1 MHLLPSWESLS
12 RFEGSGGG
20 FKSDW
25 SVFALLGCEI
35 KISIFGQSW
44 LKPEIMKELVRCR
57 PCGFVMEADKL
68 GDVCPACGLP
78 RKVFEP
84 YRERVSLNRLRLLNL
99 DLHPIVI
106 HLSQALVIAIPLLAI
121 LTHLVPS
128 LYPEV
133 LNNVLL
139 FSIVLFPFTLVLA
152 IMTGVI
158 DGLTRFKTLKTPL
171 LRVKIIFSFI
181 ILTLSVVLFYAY
193 KNDWNYLLIILLS
206 ILCLGCGI
214 QLGLWGKKLIN
225 VILPGTYPQK
235 KGNKN
240 VKADPEP
247 ATA

>member
-1 MHLLPSWESLS
+1 
-12 RFEGSGGG
+12 
-20 FKSDW
+20 
-25 SVFALLGCEI
+25 
-35 KISIFGQSW
+35 
-44 LKPEIMKELVRCR
+44 
-57 PCGFVMEADKL
+57 MEADKL

-106 HLSQALVIAIPLLAI
+106 HLSQALVIAIPLLTI
-121 LTHLVPS
+121 ITHFIPG

-133 LNNVLL
+133 LRNVLT
-139 FSIVLFPFTLVLA
+139 FSVVLFPFTLAMA

-171 LRVKIIFSFI
+171 LKVKIIFSFI
-181 ILTLSVVLFYAY
+181 ILLLSVILLLLY
-193 KNDWNYLLIILLS
+193 KNEGNNIFITILSL
-206 ILCLGCGI
+206 LCLGCGI

-240 VKADPEP
+240 AKAEPEP
-247 ATA
+247 ATT